1 MKGKEQYKKLL
12 IFILSLLLWFGL
24 TALWAVAWYE
34 FFSKATWGGPF
45 YRKGNWLVIAIY
57 GFMLLIFNFTYG
69 GYRVGYYKR
78 GDIIFSGFL
87 ATVFTNA
94 LTYLQV
100 SLMARKFL
108 NLYLFLALTAIDF
121 ILIWVWATASNKLYN
136 RLYPPHRMLVVYG
149 GRGLAESLICKM
161 STRSEKYRIC
171 EAIHIDDG
179 YDRIIS
185 RIGEY
190 EAVVLCDIHSELR
203 NQILKHCFK
212 NQIRVYVTPKIAD
225 IIIRGA
231 STINLFDSPLL
242 LCRNMGLSG
251 TQKMVKRMMDLAIS
265 GLGLVVLSPVMLL
278 VAAAIKLED
287 GGPVFYCQQRLT
299 LGGRVFNIYKFRSM
313 IVDAEKDGIRLASK
327 SDKRITRVGRFIRK
341 TRLDEIPQLINIFKG
356 EMSVVG
362 PRPERPEIADQYTK
376 NMPEF
381 PYRLKVK
388 AGLTG
393 YAQVVGKYNT
403 TPYDK
408 LKLDL
413 MYISEYSILTDIK
426 LILMTIKVIFTPNST
441 EGVAKEQK
449 TADTASRR

>member
-1 MKGKEQYKKLL
+1 
-12 IFILSLLLWFGL
+12 
-24 TALWAVAWYE
+24 
-34 FFSKATWGGPF
+34 
-45 YRKGNWLVIAIY
+45 
-57 GFMLLIFNFTYG
+57 
-69 GYRVGYYKR
+69 
-78 GDIIFSGFL
+78 
-87 ATVFTNA
+87 
-94 LTYLQV
+94 
-100 SLMARKFL
+100 
-108 NLYLFLALTAIDF
+108 
-121 ILIWVWATASNKLYN
+121 
-136 RLYPPHRMLVVYG
+136 
-149 GRGLAESLICKM
+149 
-161 STRSEKYRIC
+161 
-171 EAIHIDDG
+171 
-179 YDRIIS
+179 
-185 RIGEY
+185 
-190 EAVVLCDIHSELR
+190 
-203 NQILKHCFK
+203 
-212 NQIRVYVTPKIAD
+212 
-225 IIIRGA
+225 
-231 STINLFDSPLL
+231 
-242 LCRNMGLSG
+242 
-251 TQKMVKRMMDLAIS
+251 MMDLAIS

-449 TADTASRR
+449 ICRL